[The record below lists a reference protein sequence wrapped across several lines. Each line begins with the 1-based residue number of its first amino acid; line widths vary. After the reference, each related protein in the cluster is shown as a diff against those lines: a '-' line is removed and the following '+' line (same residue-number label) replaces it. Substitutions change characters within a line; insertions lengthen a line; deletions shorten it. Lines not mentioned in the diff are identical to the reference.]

1 MRLDFVVILV
11 LKQVKSALII
21 CYCAPILKLVTSA
34 VILPKSYYP
43 LPSSMRIHKIR
54 ELKIR
59 RRRTCIALNSDL
71 ISRERDG

>member
-21 CYCAPILKLVTSA
+21 CDCVPILKLVTSA

-43 LPSSMRIHKIR
+43 AAKFYEDSQDQRA
-54 ELKIR
+54 E
-59 RRRTCIALNSDL
+59 D
-71 ISRERDG
+71 